1 MRYLIILFLSTVA
14 FAQTAVDGYVNLNL
28 ASPSAPGTAISST
41 IMTNGST
48 GILSGCTPSGS
59 TGNMTV
65 GVHNPALTLAKPII
79 VNGVTYGTG
88 TTSQSFSMNM
98 ASANT
103 ILTCNISGTG
113 RIAVFSFGW
122 KAPAGNPSNVEDIF
136 ATQLST
142 RGFEMWI
149 QWVPTNSLRIESA
162 KDSFATSPGITL
174 VPGNTYQIV
183 VLDDYVNGVTR
194 LAVFNTS
201 PPFAQV
207 GTTQQMNQFVDAGHD
222 NAFFIGNG
230 EIGTSN
236 STQQIENFLIDN
248 TSSGATFPT
257 MGVGS
262 TVGAPPWQGIVA
274 PTRAIDWSKAGVV
287 GGIPSAAW
295 TQCGAT
301 MGTTST
307 AAQINVR
314 LASCSANQFVLLS
327 PGTFN
332 LNDAISINNHSNVAL
347 RGAGANQ
354 TFLVFTNVPTTCGQ
368 GVPVMVCVRAT
379 DSNFS
384 GGPTN
389 TATWSA
395 GYTQGA
401 TAITLSAHANLKVG
415 NYIILDQLDDDATA
429 CDNGGVLVAD
439 ITTTCAT
446 AGIGTPTSPGVDG
459 PYSGQGNGGGARTN
473 RAQQQIVQVVSC
485 GANTPGAACTTNNL
499 VITPGLYMS
508 NWATSKTPGAW
519 WATSPSQYVG
529 IENMSLD
536 STSSGQNASSCS
548 GGVGVSFYNSPNSW
562 VSGIR
567 SIDTV
572 RAHVQL
578 NYSPHVTVRDSYFWG
593 TQDRTSCSYGIEFF
607 STSDTLV
614 ENNIFQA
621 IPSPYMSNGP
631 DAGSV
636 FGYNYSIFNLY
647 TASSLFT
654 ANAHGD
660 HDAGNGMALIEGN
673 VGNVINA
680 DVIHGTGNLQTYFR
694 DYYSGLSLCWQSSTD
709 NSSTAQ
715 VVATATVANCNN
727 NLSPFVVNSFHRFYN
742 LIGNVTGTTGT
753 NTGYQTGTWPNFG
766 LGTGNPGFTP
776 PVPNDPNV
784 TPTTLLF
791 GNAPASNGFTGLF
804 SSADV
809 PSTLSNRFQQFY
821 STPVPASNTLPASF
835 YLSAKPSF
843 FATSKPFPLIG
854 PDISGGNI
862 AGVGGRA
869 NTIPAQDCFL
879 GTMGGP
885 TNGVSQPLSF
895 NASVCF
901 TASSGSPIA
910 QVLPS
915 TSTFPAQQ
923 VGTTSSAAVVTINN
937 IGTASMTLSV
947 TTTGDYAQTNNCG
960 SFVAAGSSCTA
971 NVTFTPITTGVR
983 SGSLVVTDNAT
994 GSPHTVA
1001 LSGTGVQPNAGFN
1014 PTSLTFVA
1022 QNVGTSSASSPV
1034 VLTNTGSSALVISSI
1049 AASGDFSQ
1057 SNNCPIT
1064 PASLAV
1070 SSTCTINATFS
1081 PTATGVRSG
1090 TISVVD
1096 NAAGSPQTVPL
1107 SGTGN
1112 PGGLAAFTPTSLTFA
1127 SQTIN
1132 TTSLPQSTVLRN
1144 AGTGPLKLTSIS
1156 VSGNFGVSHNCPL
1169 SPSTIA
1175 AGASCTINATFT
1187 PTVLGL
1193 RSGSITVVSDDSV
1206 SPQTVPLSG
1215 TGQATPACGGMITA
1229 GGVIISGGV
1238 QFNCGP

>member
-1 MRYLIILFLSTVA
+1 MRYLIWFFLVA
-14 FAQTAVDGYVNLNL
+14 SACAQTAVDGYVNLNL
-28 ASPSAPGTAISST
+28 NSPSAPGATISSA

-65 GVHNPALTLAKPII
+65 GVHNPALTLTKPIT

-149 QWVPTNSLRIESA
+149 QWVPTNCLRIESA
-162 KDSFATSPGITL
+162 RDSFATSPCVIL

-201 PPFAQV
+201 PPFAQI
-207 GTTQQMNQFVDAGHD
+207 GITQQMNQFVDAGHD

-257 MGVGS
+257 LGVGS
-262 TVGAPPWQGIVA
+262 TVGAPPWQGIVS

-307 AAQINVR
+307 AAQINAR

-327 PGTFN
+327 AGIFN

-368 GVPVMVCVRAT
+368 GVPVMVCVRAA

-389 TATWSA
+389 TATWTA

-401 TAITLSAHANLKVG
+401 TALTLSGHANLKVG
-415 NYIILDQLDDDATA
+415 NYFMVDQTDDDATT
-429 CDNGGVLVAD
+429 CDFGGVYVAD
-439 ITTTCAT
+439 ITSTCAT
-446 AGIGTPTSPGVDG
+446 AGIGAPTSPGIDG
-459 PYSGQGNGGGARTN
+459 PYSGQGNGGGARAN

-485 GANTPGAACTTNNL
+485 GTNTPGAACTSNAITF
-499 VITPGLYMS
+499 TPGLYMS
-508 NWATSKTPGAW
+508 NWSAAKSPGAW
-519 WATSPSQYVG
+519 WATSPSQFVG

-660 HDAGNGMALIEGN
+660 HDAGNGLALIEGN
-673 VGNVINA
+673 IGNVINA
-680 DVIHGTGNLQTYFR
+680 DVIHGTGNLQSYFR
-694 DYYSGLSLCWQSSTD
+694 NYYSGLSLCWQSSTD

-821 STPVPASNTLPASF
+821 STPVPTSNTLPASF

-862 AGVGGRA
+862 AGIAGRA
-869 NTIPAQDCFL
+869 FTNPAEDCFL
-879 GTMGGP
+879 NIMGGP
-885 TNGVSQPLSF
+885 ANGVGLPLSF
-895 NASVCF
+895 NGANCYAASGGGGTSGAVLLSLTSIPFGSRQVGSQSTLSTVTVTNNGTATLTINSITLTGANTSDFALVNSCGTTLAVNAVCLVQAKF
-901 TASSGSPIA
+901 TPTSTGAKTASI
-910 QVLPS
+910 
-915 TSTFPAQQ
+915 
-923 VGTTSSAAVVTINN
+923 
-937 IGTASMTLSV
+937 TLSDSAV
-947 TTTGDYAQTNNCG
+947 D
-960 SFVAAGSSCTA
+960 
-971 NVTFTPITTGVR
+971 TPQAV
-983 SGSLVVTDNAT
+983 S
-994 GSPHTVA
+994 
-1001 LSGTGVQPNAGFN
+1001 LSGTGIQGLASLA
-1014 PTSLTFVA
+1014 PTSLNFNSQTV
-1022 QNVGTSSASSPV
+1022 NTISAASPIV
-1034 VLTNTGSSALVISSI
+1034 ITNTGAGTLTISSI
-1049 AASGDFSQ
+1049 SASGDF
-1057 SNNCPIT
+1057 
-1064 PASLAV
+1064 
-1070 SSTCTINATFS
+1070 
-1081 PTATGVRSG
+1081 GV
-1090 TISVVD
+1090 T
-1096 NAAGSPQTVPL
+1096 
-1107 SGTGN
+1107 
-1112 PGGLAAFTPTSLTFA
+1112 
-1127 SQTIN
+1127 
-1132 TTSLPQSTVLRN
+1132 
-1144 AGTGPLKLTSIS
+1144 
-1156 VSGNFGVSHNCPL
+1156 HNCPL
-1169 SPSTIA
+1169 SPSSIA
-1175 AGASCTINATFT
+1175 SGASCTVQVTFHPIATG
-1187 PTVLGL
+1187 V
-1193 RSGSITVVSDDSV
+1193 RSGVLTIASDGTG
-1206 SPQTVPLSG
+1206 SPQTAALGG
-1215 TGQATPACGGMITA
+1215 TSLPAVACGMSVA
-1229 GGVIISGGV
+1229 ISGGLTLSGGGMSMS
-1238 QFNCGP
+1238 CP